1 MRCEFEKGSRGR
13 VCLGCKRKKRSCSIK
28 GLVGGLVAAG
38 ELTTVEESTN
48 LKILSREDIIG
59 LGLERGSELVLL
71 QLFAFQQEMEARLC
85 AIEQQLGLMENV

>member
-1 MRCEFEKGSRGR
+1 
-13 VCLGCKRKKRSCSIK
+13 
-28 GLVGGLVAAG
+28 LVAAG